1 MKERQATIRYPE
13 SLLLGLK
20 SSAEQFEKE
29 AAMLVGAKLYEMRRI
44 SSGQA
49 AKIAGM
55 DRLTFLFELER
66 YGIPVVEMT
75 REEFEEEIQS
85 A

>member
-20 SSAEQFEKE
+20 SSPEQFEKE
-29 AAMLVGAKLYEMRRI
+29 AAMLVAAKLYEMRRI
-44 SSGQA
+44 SSGLA
-49 AKIAGM
+49 ARIAGL
-55 DRLTFLFELER
+55 DRLSFLLELER
-66 YGIPVVEMT
+66 YGVPVVDLT